1 MIMPSL
7 FLTEYI
13 KSNMFIQNLREELA
27 DRDVNFDLIVSDINY
42 SDCPILNIN
51 PDNKPNNVSLI
62 NAWKDAISVSK
73 HPLIIL
79 NELNLGFLEPIFELL
94 NDKEY
99 ATIINIHAWLWS
111 YGKKVSPETSDL
123 DLISR
128 LNFNIFEPIDLENMW
143 NIFKQNNKQY
153 IRLLHKE
160 MPDAIFDVDELG
172 IIDASM
178 LENLDSISL
187 KTYGFAGNDWVILAT
202 GSLFAT
208 AIQTWEIIQNHN
220 KQISIFILQKLNA
233 NWNNEIIE
241 NIKNSKKLFILVDHD
256 NSDELRKWVESG
268 LKKYQLSDIE
278 LNIICPKYERLT
290 TILNEYQEEQSDF
303 DPEKLAQRIISK
315 L

>member
-1 MIMPSL
+1 MPSL

-13 KSNMFIQNLREELA
+13 NSNMFIQDLREEVA

-42 SDCPILNIN
+42 WDCPILTIN
-51 PDNKPNNVSLI
+51 PENKPENVSLI
-62 NAWKDAISVSK
+62 DARKDAILVSK

-79 NELNLGFLEPIFELL
+79 NELNLSFLKPIFELL
-94 NDKEY
+94 NKKDY
-99 ATIINIHAWLWS
+99 VTIMNIHAWLWS
-111 YGKKVSPETSDL
+111 YGKKISTETSDL
-123 DLISR
+123 DLVCK
-128 LNFNIFEPIDLENMW
+128 LNFDSFEPIDLENMW
-143 NIFKQNNKQY
+143 NIFKQNNRQY

-187 KTYGFAGNDWVILAT
+187 KTYGFAGNDGVILAT

-208 AIQTWEIIQNHN
+208 AIQTWEIIQQHN
-220 KQISIFILQKLNA
+220 KQVSIFILQKLNSD
-233 NWNNEIIE
+233 WNNEIIE
-241 NIKNSKKLFILVDHD
+241 NIRNSKKLFILIDHS
-256 NSDELRKWVESG
+256 NSEGLRKWVENG
-268 LKKYQLSDIE
+268 LKNYQLTDIE
-278 LNIICPKYERLT
+278 LNIICPKYEKLT

-303 DPEKLAQRIISK
+303 SPEKLAERIISK

>member
-1 MIMPSL
+1 MPSL

-13 KSNMFIQNLREELA
+13 KSNMFIQDLREEIA
-27 DRDVNFDLIVSDINY
+27 NRDVDFDLIVSDLNY
-42 SDCPILNIN
+42 NDCPILCIN
-51 PDNKPNNVSLI
+51 PDNKPENVSLI
-62 NAWKDAISVSK
+62 DAWKDAISVSK

-79 NELNLGFLEPIFELL
+79 NELNISFLEPIFEVL
-94 NDKEY
+94 NNKEY
-99 ATIINIHAWLWS
+99 VTIINIHAWLWS
-111 YGKKVSPETSDL
+111 YGKKISPETNDL
-123 DLISR
+123 DDHICN
-128 LNFNIFEPIDLENMW
+128 LNFHSFEPIDLENMR
-143 NIFKQNNKQY
+143 NIFKQNQRQY

-187 KTYGFAGNDWVILAT
+187 KTYGFAGNDGVILAS

-208 AIQTWEIIQNHN
+208 AIQTWEIIQEHN
-220 KQISIFILQKLNA
+220 KQVSIFVLQKLNA
-233 NWNNEIIE
+233 DWNDEIIE

-256 NSDELRKWVESG
+256 NSEELRKWVESG
-268 LKKYQLSDIE
+268 LKNYGLDDIE
-278 LNIICPKYERLT
+278 LNIIYPKYEKLT

-303 DPEKLAQRIISK
+303 DPEKLSQRIISK

>member
-1 MIMPSL
+1 MPSL

-13 KSNMFIQNLREELA
+13 KSNMFIQDLRDELA
-27 DRDVNFDLIVSDINY
+27 DRDVNFDLIVSDLNY
-42 SDCPILNIN
+42 SDCPILTIN
-51 PDNKPNNVSLI
+51 PDNKPENVSLLD
-62 NAWKDAISVSK
+62 AWKDAINVSK

-79 NELNLGFLEPIFELL
+79 NELNLSFLEPIFELL
-94 NDKEY
+94 DSKKY

-111 YGKKVSPETSDL
+111 YGKKISPETNDL
-123 DLISR
+123 DYVR
-128 LNFNIFEPIDLENMW
+128 KLNFHSFEPIDLENMR
-143 NIFKQNNKQY
+143 NIFKQNQRQY

-160 MPDAIFDVDELG
+160 MPDAIFDVDELW

-187 KTYGFAGNDWVILAT
+187 KTYGFAGNDGVILAT

-208 AIQTWEIIQNHN
+208 AIQTWEIIQNRN
-220 KQISIFILQKLNA
+220 KQISIFVLQKLNSD
-233 NWNNEIIE
+233 WTEEMIE

-256 NSDELRKWVESG
+256 NSEELRKRVENWMKNYW
-268 LKKYQLSDIE
+268 LNDAELS
-278 LNIICPKYERLT
+278 IICPKYEKLT

>member
-1 MIMPSL
+1 MPSL

-13 KSNMFIQNLREELA
+13 KSNMFIQDLRDEVA
-27 DRDVNFDLIVSDINY
+27 DRDVDFDLIVSDLNY
-42 SDCPILNIN
+42 WDCPILTIN
-51 PDNKPNNVSLI
+51 PENKPENVSLI
-62 NAWKDAISVSK
+62 DARKDAISVSK

-79 NELNLGFLEPIFELL
+79 NELNLSFLESIFELL
-94 NDKEY
+94 NDKKY

-111 YGKKVSPETSDL
+111 YGKKISPETNDL
-123 DLISR
+123 DEYISK
-128 LNFNIFEPIDLENMW
+128 LNFHSFEPIDLENMW
-143 NIFKQNNKQY
+143 NIFRKNERQY

-160 MPDAIFDVDELG
+160 MPDAIFDVDELW

-208 AIQTWEIIQNHN
+208 TIQTWEIIQNHN
-220 KQISIFILQKLNA
+220 KQASIFVLQKLNSD
-233 NWNNEIIE
+233 WNDEIIE
-241 NIKNSKKLFILVDHD
+241 NIRNSKKLFILVDHS
-256 NSDELRKWVESG
+256 NSEGLRKWVENG
-268 LKKYQLSDIE
+268 LKNYQLTDIE
-278 LNIICPKYERLT
+278 LNIICPKYEKLT

-303 DPEKLAQRIISK
+303 NPEKLAERIISK

>member
-1 MIMPSL
+1 MSSL

-13 KSNMFIQNLREELA
+13 KSNMFIQDLREELA
-27 DRDVNFDLIVSDINY
+27 DRDVNFDLVVSDINY
-42 SDCPILNIN
+42 TDCPVLCIN
-51 PDNKPNNVSLI
+51 PDNKPENVSLI
-62 NAWKDAISVSK
+62 DAWEDAISVSK

-79 NELNLGFLEPIFELL
+79 NELNLSFLEPVFEIL
-94 NDKEY
+94 NDKKC
-99 ATIINIHAWLWS
+99 ATIINIHAGLWS
-111 YGKKVSPETSDL
+111 YGKKVSQETNDL
-123 DLISR
+123 DLFSK
-128 LNFNIFEPIDLENMW
+128 LNFNIFEPIDLENMR

-160 MPDAIFDVDELG
+160 MPEAIFDVDELG

-187 KTYGFAGNDWVILAT
+187 KIYGFAWNDGVILAT

-220 KQISIFILQKLNA
+220 KQVSIFVLQKLNSD
-233 NWNNEIIE
+233 WSDEMIE

-256 NSDELRKWVESG
+256 NSEDLRKWIESG
-268 LKKYQLSDIE
+268 LKKFWLTDIK
-278 LNIICPKYERLT
+278 LNIICPKYKKLT
-290 TILNEYQEEQSDF
+290 TVLNEYQEEQSDF
-303 DPEKLAQRIISK
+303 DPEKLSQRIISK

>member
-1 MIMPSL
+1 MQSL

-13 KSNMFIQNLREELA
+13 KSNMFIQDLRKEVA

-42 SDCPILNIN
+42 WDCPILTIN
-51 PDNKPNNVSLI
+51 PENKPENVSLVD
-62 NAWKDAISVSK
+62 AWKDAISVSK

-79 NELNLGFLEPIFELL
+79 NELNLSFLESIFEIL
-94 NDKEY
+94 NKKDY
-99 ATIINIHAWLWS
+99 VTIINIHAWLWS
-111 YGKKVSPETSDL
+111 YGKKTSPEMNDL
-123 DLISR
+123 DYICHLD
-128 LNFNIFEPIDLENMW
+128 FNSFEPIDLENMW
-143 NIFKQNNKQY
+143 NIFKQNGRQY

-187 KTYGFAGNDWVILAT
+187 KTYGFAGNDGVIITT

-208 AIQTWEIIQNHN
+208 AIQTWENIQNHN
-220 KQISIFILQKLNA
+220 KQISIFVLQKLNSD
-233 NWNNEIIE
+233 WTEEMME
-241 NIKNSKKLFILVDHD
+241 NIRNSKKLFILVDHE
-256 NSDELRKWVESG
+256 NSDEIKNRIEKR
-268 LKKYQLSDIE
+268 LKSLNLTDIE
-278 LNIICPKYERLT
+278 LNIICPKYEKLT

-303 DPEKLAQRIISK
+303 DPEKLAERIISK

>member
-1 MIMPSL
+1 MPSL

-13 KSNMFIQNLREELA
+13 KSNMFIQDLHDELT
-27 DRDVNFDLIVSDINY
+27 DRDVNFDLIVSDLNY
-42 SDCPILNIN
+42 SDCPILTIN
-51 PDNKPNNVSLI
+51 PDNKPENVSLI
-62 NAWKDAISVSK
+62 NARKDAISVSK

-79 NELNLGFLEPIFELL
+79 NELNLSFLEPIFELL
-94 NDKEY
+94 NNKEY
-99 ATIINIHAWLWS
+99 VTIINIHAWVWS
-111 YGKKVSPETSDL
+111 YGKKISPETNDL
-123 DLISR
+123 DDYISN
-128 LNFNIFEPIDLENMW
+128 LNFHSFEPIDLENMR
-143 NIFKQNNKQY
+143 NIFKQNQRQY

-220 KQISIFILQKLNA
+220 KQVSIFVLQKLNS
-233 NWNNEIIE
+233 NWSEEMIE
-241 NIKNSKKLFILVDHD
+241 NIKNSKKLFILIDHND
-256 NSDELRKWVESG
+256 SEE
-268 LKKYQLSDIE
+268 LKKRIE
-278 LNIICPKYERLT
+278 NGMKNYGLNYIQLNIICPKYENLT

-303 DPEKLAQRIISK
+303 DPERLSQRIISK

>member
-1 MIMPSL
+1 MQSL

-13 KSNMFIQNLREELA
+13 KSNMFIQDLRKEVA
-27 DRDVNFDLIVSDINY
+27 DRDVNFDLIVSDLNY
-42 SDCPILNIN
+42 SDCPILTIN
-51 PDNKPNNVSLI
+51 PENKPENVSLLD
-62 NAWKDAISVSK
+62 ARKDAISASK

-79 NELNLGFLEPIFELL
+79 NELNLNFLEPIFDIL
-94 NDKEY
+94 NKKDY
-99 ATIINIHAWLWS
+99 ITIINIHAWLWS
-111 YGKKVSPETSDL
+111 YGKKISPETNDL
-123 DLISR
+123 DYVYN
-128 LNFNIFEPIDLENMW
+128 LNFNIFEPIDLENMR
-143 NIFKQNNKQY
+143 NIFKQNQKQY

-187 KTYGFAGNDWVILAT
+187 KTYGFAGNSWVIFAT

-220 KQISIFILQKLNA
+220 KQVSIFVLQKLNA
-233 NWNNEIIE
+233 DWSEEMIN
-241 NIKNSKKLFILVDHD
+241 NIKNSKKLFILVDHE
-256 NSDELRKWVESG
+256 NTDELTKRIENRMKNYE
-268 LKKYQLSDIE
+268 LNDIQ
-278 LNIICPKYERLT
+278 LNIICPKYENLT

-303 DPEKLAQRIISK
+303 DPERLSQRIISK

>member
-1 MIMPSL
+1 MPSL

-13 KSNMFIQNLREELA
+13 KSNMFIENLREELA
-27 DRDVNFDLIVSDINY
+27 DRDVNFDLIVSDLNY
-42 SDCPILNIN
+42 TDCPILCIN
-51 PDNKPNNVSLI
+51 PDNKPENVSLI
-62 NAWKDAISVSK
+62 DAWKDAISVSK

-79 NELNLGFLEPIFELL
+79 SELNFSFLEPIFPVL
-94 NDKEY
+94 NDKNY

-111 YGKKVSPETSDL
+111 YGKKISPEINDL
-123 DLISR
+123 DEYICK
-128 LNFNIFEPIDLENMW
+128 LNFHSFEPIDLENMR
-143 NIFKQNNKQY
+143 NIFKQNNRQY

-187 KTYGFAGNDWVILAT
+187 KTYGFAWNDGVILAT

-220 KQISIFILQKLNA
+220 KQVSIFVLQRLNA
-233 NWNNEIIE
+233 DWSEEIID
-241 NIKNSKKLFILVDHD
+241 NIKNSKKLFILIDHD
-256 NSDELRKWVESG
+256 NSEELRKWAETG
-268 LKKYQLSDIE
+268 LKKYWLTDIE
-278 LNIICPKYERLT
+278 LNIICPKYEKLT
-290 TILNEYQEEQSDF
+290 TIMNEYQEEQSDF
-303 DPEKLAQRIISK
+303 DPEKLSQRIISK

>member
-1 MIMPSL
+1 MPSL

-13 KSNMFIQNLREELA
+13 KSNMFIQDLRDELA
-27 DRDVNFDLIVSDINY
+27 DRDVNFDLIVSDLNF

-51 PDNKPNNVSLI
+51 PDNKPENVSLL
-62 NAWKDAISVSK
+62 NARKDAISVSK

-79 NELNLGFLEPIFELL
+79 NELNISFLEPIFELL
-94 NDKEY
+94 DSKKY

-111 YGKKVSPETSDL
+111 YGKKISPETDDL
-123 DLISR
+123 DYVR
-128 LNFNIFEPIDLENMW
+128 KLNFHSFEPIDLENMR
-143 NIFKQNNKQY
+143 NIFKQNQRQY

-187 KTYGFAGNDWVILAT
+187 KTYGFAGNDGVILAT

-220 KQISIFILQKLNA
+220 KQVSIFVLQKLNS
-233 NWNNEIIE
+233 NRTEEMIE
-241 NIKNSKKLFILVDHD
+241 NIKNSKKLFILIDH
-256 NSDELRKWVESG
+256 SDSEELRKRVENG
-268 LKKYQLSDIE
+268 MKNFWLTNIE
-278 LNIICPKYERLT
+278 TIIICPKYSKLT

-303 DPEKLAQRIISK
+303 NPEKLSQRIISK

>member
-1 MIMPSL
+1 MPSL

-13 KSNMFIQNLREELA
+13 KSNMFIQDLREEIA
-27 DRDVNFDLIVSDINY
+27 NRDVNFDLIVSDLNY
-42 SDCPILNIN
+42 NDCPILCIN
-51 PDNKPNNVSLI
+51 PDNKPENVSLI
-62 NAWKDAISVSK
+62 DAWKDAISVSK

-79 NELNLGFLEPIFELL
+79 NELNISFLEPIFDIL
-94 NDKEY
+94 NKKDY
-99 ATIINIHAWLWS
+99 VTIINIHAWLWS
-111 YGKKVSPETSDL
+111 YGKKISPETNDL
-123 DLISR
+123 DYICKLD
-128 LNFNIFEPIDLENMW
+128 FNTFEPIDLENMR
-143 NIFKQNNKQY
+143 NIFKQNQRQY

-187 KTYGFAGNDWVILAT
+187 KTYGFAGNDWVIIAT

-220 KQISIFILQKLNA
+220 KQVSIFVLQKLNS
-233 NWNNEIIE
+233 NWSDEMIE
-241 NIKNSKKLFILVDHD
+241 NIKISKKLFILVGHND
-256 NSDELRKWVESG
+256 SEELRKRVENG
-268 LKKYQLSDIE
+268 MKKYGLNNIE
-278 LNIICPKYERLT
+278 LNIICPKYENLT

-303 DPEKLAQRIISK
+303 NPEKLSQRIISK

>member
-1 MIMPSL
+1 MPSL

-13 KSNMFIQNLREELA
+13 KSNMFIQDLREEIA

-42 SDCPILNIN
+42 TDCPILTIN
-51 PDNKPNNVSLI
+51 PENKPENISLLD
-62 NAWKDAISVSK
+62 AWKDAISVSK

-79 NELNLGFLEPIFELL
+79 NELNLSFLEPIFEIL
-94 NDKEY
+94 NGKKY

-111 YGKKVSPETSDL
+111 YGKKILPETNDL
-123 DLISR
+123 DDYICN
-128 LNFNIFEPIDLENMW
+128 LNFHSFEPIDLENMR
-143 NIFKQNNKQY
+143 NIFKQNQRQY

-187 KTYGFAGNDWVILAT
+187 KTYGFAGNDGVILAS

-208 AIQTWEIIQNHN
+208 AIQTWEIIQEHN
-220 KQISIFILQKLNA
+220 KQVSIFVLQKLNA
-233 NWNNEIIE
+233 DWNDEIIE

-256 NSDELRKWVESG
+256 NSEELRKWVESG
-268 LKKYQLSDIE
+268 LKNYGLDDIE
-278 LNIICPKYERLT
+278 LNIIYPKYEKLT

-303 DPEKLAQRIISK
+303 DPEKLSQRIISK

>member
-1 MIMPSL
+1 MPSL

-13 KSNMFIQNLREELA
+13 KSNMFIQDLRNELA
-27 DRDVNFDLIVSDINY
+27 DRDVNFDLIVSDLNF

-51 PDNKPNNVSLI
+51 PDNKPENVSLL
-62 NAWKDAISVSK
+62 NARKDAISVSK

-79 NELNLGFLEPIFELL
+79 NELNISFLEPIFELF
-94 NDKEY
+94 DSKKY

-111 YGKKVSPETSDL
+111 YGKKISPETDDL
-123 DLISR
+123 DYVR
-128 LNFNIFEPIDLENMW
+128 KLNFHSFEPIDLENMR
-143 NIFKQNNKQY
+143 NIFKQNQRQY

-187 KTYGFAGNDWVILAT
+187 KTYGFAGNDGVILAT

-220 KQISIFILQKLNA
+220 KQVSIFVLQKLNS
-233 NWNNEIIE
+233 NRTEEMIE
-241 NIKNSKKLFILVDHD
+241 NIKSSKKLFILIDHND
-256 NSDELRKWVESG
+256 NEELRKRVESG
-268 LKKYQLSDIE
+268 MKNFWLTNIE
-278 LNIICPKYERLT
+278 TNIICPKYSKLT

-303 DPEKLAQRIISK
+303 NPEKLSQRIISK

>member
-1 MIMPSL
+1 MPSL

-13 KSNMFIQNLREELA
+13 KSNMFIQDLRNELA
-27 DRDVNFDLIVSDINY
+27 DRDVNFDLIVSDLNY

-51 PDNKPNNVSLI
+51 PDNKPENVSLLD
-62 NAWKDAISVSK
+62 AWKDAISVSK

-79 NELNLGFLEPIFELL
+79 NELNLSFLEPIFELL
-94 NDKEY
+94 DSKKY
-99 ATIINIHAWLWS
+99 ATIINIHAWLWNYS
-111 YGKKVSPETSDL
+111 KKISPETNDL
-123 DLISR
+123 DYVR
-128 LNFNIFEPIDLENMW
+128 KLNFHSFEPIDLENMR
-143 NIFKQNNKQY
+143 NIFKQNQRQY

-160 MPDAIFDVDELG
+160 MPDAIFDVDELW

-187 KTYGFAGNDWVILAT
+187 KTYWFAGNDGVILAT

-208 AIQTWEIIQNHN
+208 AIQTWEIIQNRN
-220 KQISIFILQKLNA
+220 KQVSIFVLQKLNSD
-233 NWNNEIIE
+233 WTEEMIE

-256 NSDELRKWVESG
+256 NSEELRKRIENWMKNYWLNDV
-268 LKKYQLSDIE
+268 E
-278 LNIICPKYERLT
+278 LNIICPKYEKLT

>member
-1 MIMPSL
+1 MPSL

-27 DRDVNFDLIVSDINY
+27 DRDVNFDLIVSDLNY
-42 SDCPILNIN
+42 TDCPILCIN
-51 PDNKPNNVSLI
+51 PDNKPENVSLI
-62 NAWKDAISVSK
+62 DAWKDAISVSK

-79 NELNLGFLEPIFELL
+79 NELNFSFLEPIFSVL
-94 NDKEY
+94 NDKNY

-111 YGKKVSPETSDL
+111 YGKKILPEINDL
-123 DLISR
+123 DEYISK
-128 LNFNIFEPIDLENMW
+128 LNFHSFEPIDLENMR
-143 NIFKQNNKQY
+143 NIFKQNNRQY

-187 KTYGFAGNDWVILAT
+187 KTYGFAWNDGVILAT

-220 KQISIFILQKLNA
+220 KQVSIFVLQRLNA
-233 NWNNEIIE
+233 DWSEEIIE
-241 NIKNSKKLFILVDHD
+241 NIKNSKKLFILIDHD
-256 NSDELRKWVESG
+256 NSEELRKRAESG
-268 LKKYQLSDIE
+268 LKKYWLTDIE
-278 LNIICPKYERLT
+278 LNIICPKYEKLT
-290 TILNEYQEEQSDF
+290 TIMNEYQEEQSDF
-303 DPEKLAQRIISK
+303 DSERLSQRIVSK